1 MIVSA
6 TTAAWLLSAAATAS
20 TGTPGDASGGD
31 PAPAGTTPPLLQ
43 AAPQPVVAS
52 ARVDKAV
59 ATTGDVIT
67 YSVVI
72 EHDQEFEIELPEP
85 GADIAGLRIIDI
97 GRDEPAERDGK
108 VVDRRWYQLRADLVG
123 TYILPPL
130 RARYRRT
137 GASEWQALTTSQI
150 FLEVKSVLPADGEV
164 TDIRDVKPLI
174 VTDRGLPAW
183 VLAAMAGG
191 MTLVLALVALLWWRR
206 RQRPVSVPPPPAY
219 EVAFAALDSLRQTDF
234 SDLEAVRDYYFRISE
249 ILRAYIEG
257 AFSLNATDLTTDE
270 ILPRLV
276 SLEGLAEAQ
285 RHDLREFLRHT
296 DEVKFAERRPSAGE
310 IEHAYEHALSFV
322 EATAPPVETGEN
334 G

>member
-1 MIVSA
+1 MTVSA
-6 TTAAWLLSAAATAS
+6 TIAVWLLAAAAS
-20 TGTPGDASGGD
+20 TGAPGDASGGD

-43 AAPQPVVAS
+43 EPQPVVAS

-59 ATTGDVIT
+59 ATTGDLIT
-67 YSVVI
+67 YTVVI
-72 EHDQEFEIELPEP
+72 EHDPGFEIELPEP
-85 GADIAGLRIIDI
+85 GADIAGLRIIDV
-97 GRDEPAERDGK
+97 GRDEPTERDGK

-137 GASEWQALTTSQI
+137 GASEWLTLATSQI

-174 VTDRGLPAW
+174 VTDRGPPVWL
-183 VLAAMAGG
+183 LTIAGG
-191 MTLVLALVALLWWRR
+191 MTLLLALVAILWWRR
-206 RQRPVSVPPPPAY
+206 RKRPVSVPPPPPY

-234 SDLEAVRDYYFRISE
+234 SDLHAVRDYYFRISE
-249 ILRAYIEG
+249 ILRSYIEG
-257 AFSLNATDLTTDE
+257 AFSLNATDLTTEE

-276 SLEGLAEAQ
+276 SLEGLAEPQ

-296 DEVKFAERRPSAGE
+296 DEVKFAERHPSAGE